1 MTALPDPQ
9 LRPTYY
15 DNVPSKRLFA
25 WLIDS
30 VFILILTIV
39 AVPFTFFSALF
50 FFPILWV
57 VIGFMYRVVLLSA
70 GSATLGMRL
79 LAIEFRN
86 HSGRRFGFGEAFLH
100 TLIFSVT
107 FSMVVP
113 QLISIFLML
122 FSSRGQ
128 SLADLVIGSSAIN
141 RPAAG

>member
-9 LRPTYY
+9 LRPAYY

-30 VFILILTIV
+30 VLILILTIV

-57 VIGFMYRVVLLSA
+57 IIGFVYRVLLISG
-70 GSATLGMRL
+70 GSATLGMRIV
-79 LAIEFRN
+79 AIEFRN
-86 HSGRRFGFGEAFLH
+86 HSGQRFSIGEAFMH

-107 FSMVVP
+107 FSMVIP
-113 QLISIFLML
+113 HLISVFLML

-128 SLADLVIGSSAIN
+128 SLSDLILGSTAIN
-141 RPAAG
+141 RPAAS